1 MVKAN
6 RKRPKIRRK
15 LQSCKVNV
23 RPMMSE
29 MKSRWNLVSADG
41 GENHR
46 IGGSVI
52 RPGFRSK
59 VPRCICMATG
69 PESGHGYSTLR
80 GSARAMAVMDGK
92 LYASACMMTTINT
105 QHFGRAVLS

>member
-1 MVKAN
+1 
-6 RKRPKIRRK
+6 
-15 LQSCKVNV
+15 
-23 RPMMSE
+23 MSE
-29 MKSRWNLVSADG
+29 MKSAWNLMSADG

-59 VPRCICMATG
+59 VCICMATG

-105 QHFGRAVLS
+105 QHFRRVELS